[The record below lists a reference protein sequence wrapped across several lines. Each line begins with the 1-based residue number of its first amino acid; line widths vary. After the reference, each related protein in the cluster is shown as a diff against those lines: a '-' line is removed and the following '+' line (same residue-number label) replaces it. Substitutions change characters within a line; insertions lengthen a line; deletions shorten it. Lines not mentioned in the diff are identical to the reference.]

1 MTPPSHS
8 CTYPECDQP
17 VRLDSLCF
25 RHHARTVFQ
34 REETRVQ
41 AEERAL
47 KAAGIREVRTPH
59 KRASSPRTPR
69 TPRVLQDAEHGSRT
83 AYRNGCTCDLC
94 RTGNTERAR
103 EQRER
108 KMGDMT
114 GIPHGTMR
122 AYTRGCRCAECRAV
136 NAARVRNRVRRG

>member
-17 VRLDSLCF
+17 VRLEELCF

-41 AEERAL
+41 AQERAH
-47 KAAGIREVRTPH
+47 KAAGIREERAVRT
-59 KRASSPRTPR
+59 RTPR
-69 TPRVLQDAEHGSRT
+69 APRAARVLQDAEHGSRT
-83 AYRNGCTCDLC
+83 AYRNGCKCDLC
-94 RTGNTERAR
+94 RAGNTTRAR

-108 KMGDMT
+108 KMGDLT

-122 AYTRGCRCAECRAV
+122 AYTRGCRCTECRAV
-136 NAARVRNRVRRG
+136 NAARARNRVRRG